1 MIYKLRYRLLC
12 YCQFLLF
19 FVATVQAQNVISIS
33 SGSGHPGDEVELNL
47 FLHSSV
53 ATTALQVEI
62 PLPDYINYVEGSAF
76 VNPERMTDNHQFSVS
91 QAEGCLKFYIYSLA
105 LEPIPGN
112 EGQLLS
118 FRLRLGKVPS
128 VNELKPIVV
137 LSDAQGQSVPTTVQN
152 GQVTILCPQIML
164 SEHDIH
170 FGRVPIR
177 GTYTKQIEV
186 SNTGNEPLTLSDYSS
201 TNNHFTLSQF
211 PLTITSGEKQLLTI
225 TYAPIPYG
233 DENGRFTL
241 LSNAINGSQTVRLDA
256 SPYSVNVLST
266 SDAIGNSDEEV
277 TLSVNMQNM
286 ESIVAAQCSFVLP
299 EVLQYVDGS
308 ARLNASRTDNTHQIS
323 CAQVDGVLSFYIH
336 STENRA
342 ILDNDGELFTFRLRL
357 NGTGGTYD
365 LPMEA
370 AILSNL
376 QGENMISDYA
386 GSSIR
391 IAAPR
396 LTVEEHVEFGDVP
409 MEVPAKKTCILT
421 NSGETPLMI
430 QRIEFTNE
438 AFSIEGPDLS
448 TIESGESKDVV
459 IVYQPE
465 KEGEFSG
472 TMQIYSNDPDNRMQ
486 IVELHGTVYP
496 TNQLFVEGEP
506 LEGNANQ
513 YVLTIS
519 LFNSQPIVALQ
530 FDIHWMEGMVT
541 QQESLL
547 QSSRIENHIVNL
559 SCVNNDTYRVF
570 IYSLDNEPIA
580 IGNGP
585 LLSIIYNKV
594 ENTTQYSGTTVMV
607 DNVIL
612 STIEEQ
618 NCASELTTTFQVFG
632 LKGDANDDGIV
643 TVTDIVSIVDYLLE
657 RPQPK
662 FIKAQADM
670 NDDGIITISDITN
683 LIYFI
688 LHNNN

>member
-62 PLPDYINYVEGSAF
+62 PLPDYINYVDGSAF
-76 VNPERMTDNHQFSVS
+76 VNPERMTENHQFSVS

-118 FRLRLGKVPS
+118 FRLSLGKVPS
-128 VNELKPIVV
+128 INELKPIVV

-201 TNNHFTLSQF
+201 TNNHFTLNQF

-266 SDAIGNSDEEV
+266 SDAIGNSDGEV
-277 TLSVNMQNM
+277 TLSVDMQNM

-409 MEVPAKKTCILT
+409 LEMAAKKTCILT

-472 TMQIYSNDPDNRMQ
+472 SMQIYSNDPDNRMQ

-496 TNQLFVEGEP
+496 TNQLSVKGEP

-530 FDIHWMEGMVT
+530 FDLHWIDGMTTT
-541 QQESLL
+541 QELITLSPRADGHNVAL
-547 QSSRIENHIVNL
+547 SKVDDSTCRI
-559 SCVNNDTYRVF
+559 F
-570 IYSLDNEPIA
+570 IYSNTNTIISPDEGL
-580 IGNGP
+580 

-594 ENTTQYSGTTVMV
+594 SPEVNYDLSTIHI
-607 DNVIL
+607 DNIIL
-612 STIEEQ
+612 STPEGK
-618 NCASELTTTFQVFG
+618 NGTSSFTASLLVNG
-632 LKGDANDDGIV
+632 HIGDANGDGHV
-643 TVTDIVSIVDYLLE
+643 SVTDVACIVDYLLE
-657 RPQPK
+657 RQPSP
-662 FIKAQADM
+662 FIHELADA
-670 NDDGIITISDITN
+670 NQDGDITISDIVEVIN
-683 LIYFI
+683 MIMQ
-688 LHNNN
+688 NK

>member
-62 PLPDYINYVEGSAF
+62 PLPDYINYVDGSAF
-76 VNPERMTDNHQFSVS
+76 VNPERMTENHQFSVS

-118 FRLRLGKVPS
+118 FRLSLGKVPS
-128 VNELKPIVV
+128 INELKPIVV

-201 TNNHFTLSQF
+201 TNNHFTLNQF

-266 SDAIGNSDEEV
+266 SDAIGNSDGEV
-277 TLSVNMQNM
+277 TLSVDMQNM

-409 MEVPAKKTCILT
+409 LEMAAKKTCILT

-472 TMQIYSNDPDNRMQ
+472 SMQIYSNDPDNRMQ

-496 TNQLFVEGEP
+496 TNQLSVEGEP

-530 FDIHWMEGMVT
+530 FDLHWIDGMTTT
-541 QQESLL
+541 QELITL
-547 QSSRIENHIVNL
+547 SSRADGHNVAL
-559 SCVNNDTYRVF
+559 SKVDDSTYRIF
-570 IYSLDNEPIA
+570 IYSNTNTIISPDEGL
-580 IGNGP
+580 

-594 ENTTQYSGTTVMV
+594 SPEVNYDLSTIHI
-607 DNVIL
+607 DNIIL
-612 STIEEQ
+612 STPEGK
-618 NCASELTTTFQVFG
+618 NGTSSFTASLLVNG
-632 LKGDANDDGIV
+632 HIGDANGDGHV
-643 TVTDIVSIVDYLLE
+643 SVTDVACIVDYLLE
-657 RPQPK
+657 RQPSP
-662 FIKAQADM
+662 FIHELADA
-670 NDDGIITISDITN
+670 NQDGDITISDIVEVIN
-683 LIYFI
+683 LIMQ
-688 LHNNN
+688 NK

>member
-12 YCQFLLF
+12 FCQFLLF
-19 FVATVQAQNVISIS
+19 LVATVQAQNVISIS

-47 FLHSSV
+47 FFLSSV

-62 PLPDYINYVEGSAF
+62 PLPDYLNYVEGSAL

-91 QAEGCLKFYIYSLA
+91 QAEGCLKFYIYSFPQESIL
-105 LEPIPGN
+105 GN
-112 EGQLLS
+112 EGQLIS
-118 FRLRLGKVPS
+118 FRLSLGKVPS
-128 VNELKPIVV
+128 VNELKPVAV
-137 LSDAQGQSVPTTVQN
+137 LSDAQGQAIPTTVQS
-152 GQVTILCPQIML
+152 GQVTILCPKIML
-164 SEHDIH
+164 SEHAIH

-177 GTYTKQIEV
+177 GTYTQQIEV
-186 SNTGNEPLTLSDYSS
+186 SNTGNEPLTLLDYSS

-211 PLTITSGEKQLLTI
+211 PLTLTSGEKQLLTI

-233 DENGRFTL
+233 DEDCIFTI
-241 LSNAINGSQTVRLDA
+241 LSNAINGSPTVRLDA

-286 ESIVAAQCSFVLP
+286 EPIVAAQCSFVLP
-299 EVLQYVDGS
+299 EALQYVDGS

-323 CAQVDGVLSFYIH
+323 CSQVDGMLSFYIH

-357 NGTGGTYD
+357 NGTGGTYA
-365 LPMEA
+365 LPMES

-376 QGENMISDYA
+376 HGVNMISDFS

-396 LTVEEHVEFGDVP
+396 LTVEEHVEFGEVP
-409 MEVPAKKTCILT
+409 MEVPAKKSITLT
-421 NSGETPLMI
+421 NSGETPLII

-438 AFSIEGPDLS
+438 SFSIEENNLP
-448 TIESGESKDVV
+448 TIESGASKD
-459 IVYQPE
+459 ITLVYQPE
-465 KEGEFSG
+465 GEGVFSG
-472 TMQIYSNDPDNRMQ
+472 TMQIYSNDPDNRMRT
-486 IVELHGTVYP
+486 VELHGTTYS
-496 TNQLFVEGEP
+496 TNQLSISGGSM
-506 LEGNANQ
+506 EGNTNQ

-519 LFNSQPIVALQ
+519 LSNSQPIVALQ
-530 FDIHWMEGMVT
+530 FDIHWMEDMVT

-547 QSSRIENHIVNL
+547 QSSRIENHTVNL
-559 SCVNNDTYRVF
+559 SRINNDTYRVF

-580 IGNGP
+580 VGDGP

-594 ENTTQYSGTTVMV
+594 EDTTQYSGTTVMV

-618 NCASELTTTFQVFG
+618 NCASELTTSFQVFG

-662 FIKAQADM
+662 FIKEQADM
-670 NDDGIITISDITN
+670 NDDGIITISDITS